1 MHSEELPVNVTI
13 DQEGT
18 GLSASGKDSLVTD
31 ELPPDE
37 IVPFLDNPF
46 LDTFHGHTI
55 VYHKDFY
62 VAMYKKIH
70 DENMTYV
77 EAYNALGFDTKILG
91 ENRAYSVG
99 KRVMK
104 MAGEN
109 RLFTISPANY
119 DGTVPPEKMGDLAP
133 AERLAYLEAR
143 NAYLEEVVEAQKK
156 IPSLLE
162 EIYTS
167 SNPRN

>member
-1 MHSEELPVNVTI
+1 MHSKDLPVNVTI
-13 DQEGT
+13 NAEETVPPTDVVVNHGI
-18 GLSASGKDSLVTD
+18 D

-70 DENMTYV
+70 DEGMTYV

-104 MAGEN
+104 MAEQD
-109 RLFTISPANY
+109 RLFTVSPANY

-143 NAYLEEVVEAQKK
+143 NAFLEEVVEAQKK

-167 SNPRN
+167 SKHGK

>member
-1 MHSEELPVNVTI
+1 MHSKELPVNVTI
-13 DQEGT
+13 SQEEVE
-18 GLSASGKDSLVTD
+18 SSIQEASRPGTD

-55 VYHKDFY
+55 VYHRDFY

-70 DENMTYV
+70 DEGMTY
-77 EAYNALGFDTKILG
+77 
-91 ENRAYSVG
+91 
-99 KRVMK
+99 
-104 MAGEN
+104 
-109 RLFTISPANY
+109 
-119 DGTVPPEKMGDLAP
+119 
-133 AERLAYLEAR
+133 
-143 NAYLEEVVEAQKK
+143 VEAQKK

-167 SNPRN
+167 SKHGK

>member
-1 MHSEELPVNVTI
+1 MHSRELPVNVAI
-13 DQEGT
+13 GPEDEE
-18 GLSASGKDSLVTD
+18 LSTDRDVTLGMD

-62 VAMYKKIH
+62 IAMYKKIH
-70 DENMTYV
+70 DEGMTYV

-104 MAGEN
+104 MAEQN
-109 RLFTISPANY
+109 RLFTVSPANY

-133 AERLAYLEAR
+133 AEKLAYLEAR

-167 SNPRN
+167 SKQGK